1 MRYLLSSAEG
11 LVRMEQLSDLV
22 PSRLLVE
29 MVAQE
34 NFVPRVFSSQS
45 QTTLA
50 WSVNAN
56 VMRSAGSPDQWTS
69 NVPGVTGMVK
79 KVLRALP
86 LAREL
91 LICPPR

>member
-1 MRYLLSSAEG
+1 
-11 LVRMEQLSDLV
+11 MEQLSDLV

-29 MVAQE
+29 MTVQK
-34 NFVPRVFSSQS
+34 NFVPFVFSSQS
-45 QTTLA
+45 QMTLA

-79 KVLRALP
+79 KVLLALP
-86 LAREL
+86 LAMEL
-91 LICPPR
+91 LVRPSR